1 MEENFARLLP
11 WYRDPIVR
19 GLLRLAVFLRIGSGL
34 DIIEEILNRATE
46 NQQAAKSSVAEI
58 GVLPE
63 TEKSHEETKK
73 QAADLEKAKKV
84 RDELLNVMSHE
95 LRTPLNIIMGY
106 TQMLSER
113 TLGEINQE
121 QEKALKHIISRASD
135 LLNMVNSILEVT
147 KLESERIQIERR
159 EVSLADFLDKLR
171 LGYNV
176 PPDKELTVNW
186 DYPSDLPP
194 IYTDTEKLMR
204 ILQNLISN
212 AIKFTKEGHVTI
224 SARYLPETKKV
235 EFEVADTGT
244 GIPKEELPFIFER
257 FRQLD
262 SSETRALGG
271 VGLGLSIVKRFTEIL
286 GGTLEVNS
294 EPGKGSTFSVTIP
307 SN

>member
-1 MEENFARLLP
+1 MDMEENFARLLP

-46 NQQAAKSSVAEI
+46 NQQAAKSRVAEI

-63 TEKSHEETKK
+63 TEKLHEEIKK
-73 QAADLEKAKKV
+73 QAADLEKVKY
-84 RDELLNVMSHE
+84 EFLSVMSHE
-95 LRTPLNIIMGY
+95 LRTPLNVIMGY

-113 TLGEINQE
+113 TLGDINQE

-135 LLNMVNSILEVT
+135 VLNTINSILDAT
-147 KLESERIQIERR
+147 KLESELLQIERH
-159 EVSLADFLDKLR
+159 EVNLGDFLDELR
-171 LGYNV
+171 FGYNV
-176 PPDKELTVNW
+176 PPDKELTLNW

-212 AIKFTKEGHVTI
+212 AIKFTKKGHITI

-244 GIPKEELPFIFER
+244 GISKEALPFIFER
-257 FRQLD
+257 FRQAD

-271 VGLGLSIVKRFTEIL
+271 VGLGLSIAKRFTEIL
-286 GGTLEVNS
+286 GGTLEVDS